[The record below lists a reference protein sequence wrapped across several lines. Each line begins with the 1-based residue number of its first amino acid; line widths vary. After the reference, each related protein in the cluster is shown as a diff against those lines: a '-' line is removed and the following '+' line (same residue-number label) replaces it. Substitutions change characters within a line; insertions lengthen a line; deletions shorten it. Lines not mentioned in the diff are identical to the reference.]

1 MINEKNK
8 FIFIHIPKCGGTSIE
23 FLLKKLPHKNKS
35 KHTHYTG
42 YYDDETKQI
51 VAEKYAKDIDHFGY
65 KFGE

>member
-1 MINEKNK
+1 MINE
-8 FIFIHIPKCGGTSIE
+8 
-23 FLLKKLPHKNKS
+23 KNKS